1 MIILTTSTN
10 AQELKFI
17 PRDYAAD
24 SIVLTDEETNTS
36 TSIDAT
42 FQKIVTI

>member
-17 PRDYAAD
+17 PRDYVAD
-24 SIVLTDEETNTS
+24 SIVLTDEQANTS
-36 TSIDAT
+36 HTY
-42 FQKIVTI
+42 